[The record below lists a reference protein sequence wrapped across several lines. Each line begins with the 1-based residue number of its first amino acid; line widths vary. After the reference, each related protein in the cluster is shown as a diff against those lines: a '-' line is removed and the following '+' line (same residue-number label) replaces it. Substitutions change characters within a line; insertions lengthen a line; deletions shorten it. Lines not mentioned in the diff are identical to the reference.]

1 MAGLTMN
8 GKTTLERAFELADQ
22 GFSLKDIREGIKKE
36 GYDHHQL
43 HGTAITIQLGKRILA
58 ARERKRSDRQPRR

>member
-1 MAGLTMN
+1 MN

-22 GFSLKDIREGIKKE
+22 GFSLKEIREGIKKE
-36 GYDHHQL
+36 GYDHQQL

-58 ARERKRSDRQPRR
+58 AKGKETT